1 MVNLVTMLKTKR
13 LRSGVILIKEKT
25 RYLKDFKFIW
35 RIGKSMAEEKTF
47 TKKSKSLFRTILY
60 LFFNVLRF

>member
-1 MVNLVTMLKTKR
+1 MVNLVTMLRTKR
-13 LRSGVILIKEKT
+13 LRSSAILIKEKT

-35 RIGKSMAEEKTF
+35 RIGKPMAKEKTL
-47 TKKSKSLFRTILY
+47 TKKSKSFLTIFY

>member
-1 MVNLVTMLKTKR
+1 MVNLVTMLRTKR
-13 LRSGVILIKEKT
+13 LRSSVILIKEKT
-25 RYLKDFKFIW
+25 CYLKDFKFFW

-47 TKKSKSLFRTILY
+47 TKKSKSFLIMFY